1 MQLQIATFDTYRTR
15 FAKRRARLR
24 RRSVEDAVHARGLTD
39 VRDRAVKGVLERVR
53 RFVQYRVRGY
63 VDPDRLVRMGLR
75 LGERVYIAP
84 GTVIDPRHCWLVE
97 IGDESVLGP
106 RVHILAHDASTKP
119 HLGYTKIGEVKIGR
133 RVFIGALA
141 VVLPDV
147 RIGDNAIVGAG
158 AVVRSDVP
166 EGTVALGNPA
176 EVVCSTEEYLDRNR
190 GRMKRRPRFGR
201 EGFTYQGG
209 ITAGN
214 KQILRDA
221 VRDGTVYVA

>member
-1 MQLQIATFDTYRTR
+1 MQMQTSTFDTNRTSS
-15 FAKRRARLR
+15 AIR
-24 RRSVEDAVHARGLTD
+24 RRRLVRRFVEDAVHARGLSD
-39 VRDRAVKGVLERVR
+39 VRDRAVSGVLERVR

-63 VDPDRLVRMGLR
+63 VDPARLVRMGLR

-84 GTVIDPRHCWLVE
+84 GTVIDPRHCWLVS

-119 HLGYTKIGEVKIGR
+119 HLGYTKIGEVNIGR

-147 RIGDNAIVGAG
+147 RIGDDAIVGAG
-158 AVVRSDVP
+158 SVVRSDVP
-166 EGTVALGNPA
+166 AGMVALGNPA
-176 EVVCSTEEYLDRNR
+176 EVVCSTHDYLERNR
-190 GRMKRRPRFGR
+190 TRMDRRPRFGR

-214 KQILRDA
+214 KQVLRDA